1 MPKPDLNK
9 LFRKALKAS
18 ANAKTQRGPLQVN
31 WEKTDTMAV
40 LAGNP
45 NAHVAYQRGSGS
57 LTGIKLPTNKLF
69 RKAIK
74 DTVKRTHVT
83 YKGSSRKPKA
93 LGKEKLKETF
103 NVDELAEFFG
113 IPTWE
118 SLDDNITSDNGAWS
132 YAHEEALKEGK
143 SEEEAEELAMQA
155 ESEERDEYYKKWHDA
170 MESAVEKT
178 LAHINIELTP
188 VKSKGASH
196 DARPYEYKISPK
208 KDWKDSAEQIRDIIN
223 GVGMFEFGTLKEFL
237 DSGPYT
243 PREAVLSHLGYANS
257 YADVYGDRSAKDIYH
272 REMR

>member
-9 LFRKALKAS
+9 LFRKALNAS
-18 ANAKTQRGPLQVN
+18 AKRTP
-31 WEKTDTMAV
+31 
-40 LAGNP
+40 
-45 NAHVAYQRGSGS
+45 VAYQG
-57 LTGIKLPTNKLF
+57 PA
-69 RKAIK
+69 RK
-74 DTVKRTHVT
+74 
-83 YKGSSRKPKA
+83 SKA

-103 NVDELAEFFG
+103 NLDELAAFFD

-118 SLDDNITSDNGAWS
+118 SIDENFSDSGAWS
-132 YAHEEALKEGK
+132 YAHKEALNEGK
-143 SEEEAEELAMQA
+143 SEEEAEELGMQA
-155 ESEERDEYYKKWHDA
+155 ESDERAEYYNKWHDA

-178 LAHINIELTP
+178 LAHIHMELTP
-188 VKSKGASH
+188 TKTGS
-196 DARPYEYKISPK
+196 RPYEYKISPK

-223 GVGMFEFGTLKEFL
+223 GVGMFGFDTLKEFL